1 MTQIHLMISLGFL
14 LHFLKRYGEHFRQ
27 VGRIGPVDYVRN
39 DPPGWAAAIV
49 GTLTLALAFP
59 EVAPLLGV
67 LPDAK
72 GAALMAGYA
81 ASSLTAALPGLTAKT
96 GGVR

>member
-1 MTQIHLMISLGFL
+1 MIYTMILLGFA
-14 LHFLKRYGEHFRQ
+14 LHFLKRYGEHYRS
-27 VGRIGPVDYVRN
+27 VGKIGPLDYVRN
-39 DPPGWAAAIV
+39 DPPGWLAAGV
-49 GTLTLALAFP
+49 GTAALMLAFP

-72 GAALMAGYA
+72 GAALLAGYS
-81 ASSLTAALPGLTAKT
+81 ASSLTAALPGITAKT